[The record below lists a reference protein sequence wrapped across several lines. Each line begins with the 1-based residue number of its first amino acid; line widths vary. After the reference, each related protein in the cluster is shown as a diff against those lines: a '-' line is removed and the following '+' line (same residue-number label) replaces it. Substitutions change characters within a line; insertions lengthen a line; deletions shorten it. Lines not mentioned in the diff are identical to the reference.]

1 MFFLGIYLSFTSNH
15 KSLSL
20 NMFFENGEYLRKV
33 LEPTKDQ
40 VMYKRVDK
48 EKNVNFLVTQWSSI

>member
-1 MFFLGIYLSFTSNH
+1 
-15 KSLSL
+15 
-20 NMFFENGEYLRKV
+20 MFFENGEYLRKV